1 MLTTLITLYALNADI
16 SYPTEGN
23 EVGSGQEKE
32 YFMNTSEHTTYPPL
46 DEEINIIISKK
57 SKGKKSGGKKSKKG
71 KHFNSLESSELF
83 GSLQTST
90 TNIVLATVGGVMV
103 VTGMILVVKNY
114 CKKRSGY
121 TLVDNPEQRPIYGT
135 MGNVYQGH

>member
-16 SYPTEGN
+16 SYPTEGY

-46 DEEINIIISKK
+46 DEEIIIKK
-57 SKGKKSGGKKSKKG
+57 SKGKKSKKG
-71 KHFNSLESSELF
+71 KNFKSFESSELF
-83 GSLQTST
+83 GSPQTST
-90 TNIVLATVGGVMV
+90 TNIVLASVGGVMV

-114 CKKRSGY
+114 CKKKSGY
-121 TLVDNPEQRPIYGT
+121 TLVDNPEQRPLYGT

>member
-16 SYPTEGN
+16 SYPTEGY

-32 YFMNTSEHTTYPPL
+32 YFMNTSDHTTYPPL
-46 DEEINIIISKK
+46 DEEIISKK
-57 SKGKKSGGKKSKKG
+57 SKGKKSKKG
-71 KHFNSLESSELF
+71 KNFTSFESSELF
-83 GSLQTST
+83 GSPQTST
-90 TNIVLATVGGVMV
+90 TNIVLASVGGVMV

-121 TLVDNPEQRPIYGT
+121 TLVDNSEHRPLYGT

>member
-1 MLTTLITLYALNADI
+1 MLTTLITLYALNVNI
-16 SYPTEGN
+16 SYPTEGY

-32 YFMNTSEHTTYPPL
+32 YFMNTSDYTTYSPL
-46 DEEINIIISKK
+46 NEEIISKK
-57 SKGKKSGGKKSKKG
+57 SKGKKSKKG
-71 KHFNSLESSELF
+71 KHFKSFESSELF
-83 GSLQTST
+83 GSPQTST
-90 TNIVLATVGGVMV
+90 TNIVLASVGGVMV

-121 TLVDNPEQRPIYGT
+121 TLVDNPEQRPLYGT

>member
-16 SYPTEGN
+16 SYPTEGY

-32 YFMNTSEHTTYPPL
+32 YFINTSDHTTYPPL
-46 DEEINIIISKK
+46 DEEIISKK
-57 SKGKKSGGKKSKKG
+57 SKGWKSKGKKSKKG

-83 GSLQTST
+83 GSPQTST
-90 TNIVLATVGGVMV
+90 TNIVLASVGGAMV
-103 VTGMILVVKNY
+103 ITGMIMVVKNY
-114 CKKRSGY
+114 CKKKSGY
-121 TLVDNPEQRPIYGT
+121 TLVDNPEQRPLYGT

>member
-1 MLTTLITLYALNADI
+1 MLTTLITLYALNVDI
-16 SYPTEGN
+16 SYPTEGY

-32 YFMNTSEHTTYPPL
+32 YFMNISEHTTYPSL
-46 DEEINIIISKK
+46 DEEIISKK
-57 SKGKKSGGKKSKKG
+57 FKRKKSGGKKSKKG

-83 GSLQTST
+83 DSPQTST
-90 TNIVLATVGGVMV
+90 TNIVLASVGGVMV

-114 CKKRSGY
+114 YKSGY
-121 TLVDNPEQRPIYGT
+121 TLVDNPEQKPLYGT